1 MKNLSIK
8 LEIHNKILDSSESIK
23 KSIENIPEIIRII
36 ESITKSLKKGNK
48 IILFG
53 NGGSAA
59 DAQHI
64 AAELV
69 GRFDYDRKSLPA
81 ISLTT
86 DTSVITSIGND
97 YSFEKIFSRQCESL
111 VNKGDVVVGIS
122 TSGNSINVKNG
133 LLVSKRK
140 GAKTVG
146 FLGHKGGHIKNIVD
160 IPLIVNSNSTHRIQE
175 VHRTVAHII
184 CEIVEKNISRRSR

>member
-1 MKNLSIK
+1 LKNLSIK

-69 GRFDYDRKSLPA
+69 GRFGYDRKSLPA

-160 IPLIVNSNSTHRIQE
+160 IPLIVNSNSTPRIQE
-175 VHRTVAHII
+175 VHRTAAHII
-184 CEIVEKNISRRSR
+184 CEMVEKNISRRSK

>member
-1 MKNLSIK
+1 MSIK

-69 GRFDYDRKSLPA
+69 GRFGYDRKSLPA

-160 IPLIVNSNSTHRIQE
+160 IPLIVNSNSTPRIQE
-175 VHRTVAHII
+175 VHRTTAHII
-184 CEIVEKNISRRSR
+184 CEMVEKNISRRSK

>member
-97 YSFEKIFSRQCESL
+97 YSFEKIFSRQCESI

-160 IPLIVNSNSTHRIQE
+160 IPLIVNSNSTPRIQE
-175 VHRTVAHII
+175 VHRTAAHII
-184 CEIVEKNISRRSR
+184 CEMVEKNISRRSR

>member
-97 YSFEKIFSRQCESL
+97 YSFEKIVSRQCESL

-133 LLVSKRK
+133 LLVSKRN

-160 IPLIVNSNSTHRIQE
+160 IPLIVNSNSTPRIQE
-175 VHRTVAHII
+175 VHRTTAHII
-184 CEIVEKNISRRSR
+184 CEMVEKNISRRSR

>member
-8 LEIHNKILDSSESIK
+8 LEIQNKILDSSESIK

-69 GRFDYDRKSLPA
+69 GRFGYDRKSLPA

-133 LLVSKRK
+133 LLVSKRN

-160 IPLIVNSNSTHRIQE
+160 IPLIVNSNSTPRIQE
-175 VHRTVAHII
+175 VHRTSAHII
-184 CEIVEKNISRRSR
+184 CEMVEKNISRRSK

>member
-1 MKNLSIK
+1 LSIK

-69 GRFDYDRKSLPA
+69 GRFGYDRKSLPA

-160 IPLIVNSNSTHRIQE
+160 IPLIVNSNSTPRIQE
-175 VHRTVAHII
+175 VHRTSAHII
-184 CEIVEKNISRRSR
+184 CEMVEKNISRRSR

>member
-1 MKNLSIK
+1 LKNLSIK

-69 GRFDYDRKSLPA
+69 GRFGYDRKSLPA

-160 IPLIVNSNSTHRIQE
+160 IPLIVNSNSTPRIQE
-175 VHRTVAHII
+175 VHRTAAHII
-184 CEIVEKNISRRSR
+184 CEMVEKNISRRSR

>member
-1 MKNLSIK
+1 LSIK

-160 IPLIVNSNSTHRIQE
+160 IPLIVNSNSTPRIQE
-175 VHRTVAHII
+175 VHRTAAHII

>member
-140 GAKTVG
+140 GAKTIG

-160 IPLIVNSNSTHRIQE
+160 IPLIVNSNSTPRIQE
-175 VHRTVAHII
+175 VHRTSAHII
-184 CEIVEKNISRRSR
+184 CEMVEKNISRRSK

>member
-1 MKNLSIK
+1 MSIK

-146 FLGHKGGHIKNIVD
+146 FLGHRGGHIKNIVD
-160 IPLIVNSNSTHRIQE
+160 IPLIVNSNSTPRIQE
-175 VHRTVAHII
+175 VHRTAAHII
-184 CEIVEKNISRRSR
+184 CEMVEKNISRRSR

>member
-1 MKNLSIK
+1 MSIK
-8 LEIHNKILDSSESIK
+8 LEIQNKILDSSESIK

-69 GRFDYDRKSLPA
+69 GRFGYDRKSLPA
-81 ISLTT
+81 ISLTA

-146 FLGHKGGHIKNIVD
+146 FLGHKGGHIKNIVG
-160 IPLIVNSNSTHRIQE
+160 IPLIVSSNSTPRIQE
-175 VHRTVAHII
+175 VHRTAAHII
-184 CEIVEKNISRRSR
+184 CEMVEKNISRRSR

>member
-8 LEIHNKILDSSESIK
+8 LEIQNKILDSSESIK
-23 KSIENIPEIIRII
+23 KSIENIPEIIKII

-69 GRFDYDRKSLPA
+69 GRFGYDRKSLPA
-81 ISLTT
+81 ISLTA

-133 LLVSKRK
+133 LLVSKRR

-146 FLGHKGGHIKNIVD
+146 FLGRKGGHIKNIVD
-160 IPLIVNSNSTHRIQE
+160 IPLIVNSNSTPRIQE
-175 VHRTVAHII
+175 VHRTAAHII
-184 CEIVEKNISRRSR
+184 CEMVEKNISRRSR

>member
-1 MKNLSIK
+1 MSIK

-23 KSIENIPEIIRII
+23 KSIENIPEIIKII

-69 GRFDYDRKSLPA
+69 GRFGYDRKSLPA
-81 ISLTT
+81 ISLTA

-133 LLVSKRK
+133 LLVSKRR

-146 FLGHKGGHIKNIVD
+146 FLGRKGGHIKNIVD
-160 IPLIVNSNSTHRIQE
+160 IPLVVNSNSTPRIQE

-184 CEIVEKNISRRSR
+184 CEMVEKNISRRSR

>member
-1 MKNLSIK
+1 MSIK
-8 LEIHNKILDSSESIK
+8 LEIQNKILDSSESIK

-69 GRFDYDRKSLPA
+69 GRFGYDRKSLPA
-81 ISLTT
+81 ISLTA

-140 GAKTVG
+140 GAKTIG

-160 IPLIVNSNSTHRIQE
+160 IPLIVNSNSTPRIQE
-175 VHRTVAHII
+175 VHRTSAHII
-184 CEIVEKNISRRSR
+184 CEMVEKNISRRSK

>member
-69 GRFDYDRKSLPA
+69 GRFGYDRKSLPA
-81 ISLTT
+81 ISLTA

-160 IPLIVNSNSTHRIQE
+160 IALIVNSNSTPRIQE
-175 VHRTVAHII
+175 VHRTSAHII

>member
-1 MKNLSIK
+1 MSIK
-8 LEIHNKILDSSESIK
+8 LEIQNKILDSSESIK
-23 KSIENIPEIIRII
+23 KSIENIPEIIKII

-69 GRFDYDRKSLPA
+69 GRFGYDRKSLPA
-81 ISLTT
+81 ISLTA

-146 FLGHKGGHIKNIVD
+146 FLGRKGGHIKNIVD
-160 IPLIVNSNSTHRIQE
+160 IPLIVNSNSTPRIQE
-175 VHRTVAHII
+175 VHRTAAHII
-184 CEIVEKNISRRSR
+184 CEMVEKNISRRSR

>member
-1 MKNLSIK
+1 MSIK

-140 GAKTVG
+140 GAKTIG

-160 IPLIVNSNSTHRIQE
+160 IPLIVNSNSTPRIQE
-175 VHRTVAHII
+175 VHRTAAHII
-184 CEIVEKNISRRSR
+184 CEMVEKNISRRSR

>member
-1 MKNLSIK
+1 MSIK

-69 GRFDYDRKSLPA
+69 GRFGYDRKSLPA
-81 ISLTT
+81 ISLTS

-133 LLVSKRK
+133 LLVSKRN

-160 IPLIVNSNSTHRIQE
+160 IPLIVNSNSTPRIQE
-175 VHRTVAHII
+175 VHRTAAHII
-184 CEIVEKNISRRSR
+184 CEMVEKNISRRSR

>member
-59 DAQHI
+59 DAQLI

-160 IPLIVNSNSTHRIQE
+160 IPLIVNSNSTPRIQE
-175 VHRTVAHII
+175 VHRTAAHII

>member
-8 LEIHNKILDSSESIK
+8 LEIQNKILDSSESIK

-69 GRFDYDRKSLPA
+69 GRFGYDRKSLPA
-81 ISLTT
+81 ISLTA

-160 IPLIVNSNSTHRIQE
+160 IPLIVSSNSTPRIQE
-175 VHRTVAHII
+175 VHRTAAHII
-184 CEIVEKNISRRSR
+184 CEMVEKNISRRSR